1 MRKTLMTAVVLGS
14 WVFVA
19 AGAGQSPNFT
29 GAWNAT
35 KDVPPGAAA
44 APSPVFGARFWIA
57 HQPNSVV
64 VTRPVR
70 DTVSV
75 ATHAADGSESR
86 TRVPG
91 APCMGD
97 TIVTTAVTVAG
108 AELVHTLVSQ
118 ITPGAGAPA
127 ARGLKHTFR
136 LLAPD
141 TLEVDTTTTSAQG
154 AVSKVATI
162 YKKSNDPP
170 PAVSTPPVKVAPAS
184 LAQMS
189 WLSGNWAGTSGT
201 TSTEERWTAA
211 TGGAMHAVSRT
222 MRGASLTAF
231 EFLCIAE
238 QHGGL
243 VYTAMPNAR
252 TPATD
257 FYLTAIDATSAT
269 FENPAHDFPKKI
281 RYTLKPDGSLDAIVS
296 GAEGARSF
304 TLSFKKQN

>member
-1 MRKTLMTAVVLGS
+1 MRKMLMSVVGLVW

-19 AGAGQSPNFT
+19 AGAGQAPNFS
-29 GAWNAT
+29 GAWSAT

-44 APSPVFGARFWIA
+44 APAPVFGARFWIA
-57 HQPNSVV
+57 HQSNSVV

-70 DTVSV
+70 DTASV
-75 ATHAADGSESR
+75 ATHVADGSESR

-91 APCMGD
+91 GTCMGD
-97 TIVTTAVTVAG
+97 TIVTTTVTVAG
-108 AELVHTLVSQ
+108 GEFVHTLVSQ
-118 ITPGAGAPA
+118 ITPGASAPA
-127 ARGLKHTFR
+127 ARGLKHTLR

-141 TLEVDTTTTSAQG
+141 TLVAETTTTSAQG
-154 AVSKVATI
+154 VVSKVATI
-162 YKKSNDPP
+162 YKKSNDPLP
-170 PAVSTPPVKVAPAS
+170 GVPAPPVKVAPAS

-201 TSTEERWTAA
+201 SATEERWTAA

-257 FYLTAIDATSAT
+257 FFLTAIDATSAT
-269 FENPAHDFPKKI
+269 FENPSHDFPKKI
-281 RYTLKPDGSLDAIVS
+281 RYALREDGTLEAVVS
-296 GAEGARSF
+296 GEAGQRGF
-304 TLSFKKQN
+304 TLTFKKQN